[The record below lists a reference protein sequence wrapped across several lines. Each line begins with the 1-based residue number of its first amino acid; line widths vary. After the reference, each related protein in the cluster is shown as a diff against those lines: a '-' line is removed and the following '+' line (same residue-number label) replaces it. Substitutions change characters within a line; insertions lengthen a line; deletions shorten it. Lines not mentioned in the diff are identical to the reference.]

1 MIGKLLDHRYQVI
14 RVLATG
20 GFGQTYIA
28 QDTRR
33 PGNPV
38 CVVKHLKPASSD
50 PEFLTLRNVCSKVK
64 LKL

>member
-14 RVLATG
+14 EVLATG

-33 PGNPV
+33 QVIPFALLSILNLLVQILKFLKQPNA
-38 CVVKHLKPASSD
+38 CLIVK
-50 PEFLTLRNVCSKVK
+50 RK
-64 LKL
+64 L